1 MVSKIGVMEKHILGC
16 IKGLL
21 IVLRIQ
27 ETCYL
32 GR

>member
-16 IKGLL
+16 IRLL